1 MKLSTFPLRTA
12 MLWALQ
18 VGRLLPECTLF
29 VPISLRTQSKQPAET
44 SFTISRLLWYSVM
57 LFLLDGKIDIT
68 DFTICHFWVSQ
79 LGGIKGVYDAL
90 KRSPQSMQNLSYPW
104 LKLHIHQTVTPS
116 PFLWSYLY
124 CLFIHPKYL
133 VEVKSHH
140 LFLWPAYLFRLLLR
154 CM

>member
-18 VGRLLPECTLF
+18 VGRLLPECKLF
-29 VPISLRTQSKQPAET
+29 VPISLRTQSKQWAET

-133 VEVKSHH
+133 VKVKSHH
-140 LFLWPAYLFRLLLR
+140 LFCGQLIYLDY
-154 CM
+154 C

>member
-18 VGRLLPECTLF
+18 VGRLLPECKLF
-29 VPISLRTQSKQPAET
+29 VPISLWTQSKQWAET

-133 VEVKSHH
+133 VKVKSHH
-140 LFLWPAYLFRLLLR
+140 LFCGQLIYLDY
-154 CM
+154 C